1 MNKKD
6 PKATNTTGK
15 KPGTARRQAKPK
27 VTKPTVEV
35 QNVPETPAAAIA
47 IQPAVTPTST
57 EMEVHHHPD
66 LHHKPK
72 PWKEYLLECLMIF
85 IAVMMGFIAENI
97 REEITNSEHAK
108 HLTLQLIHDLRTDS
122 ATLDKIYNFETH
134 IEKDNDMLFD
144 ILQQPLA
151 KVDAKKLQQ
160 LLGDSHGMFPFHP
173 SGGAIGAIKNE
184 LQLKQ
189 FTNSDIISYISQ
201 YERHTELLRSVQ
213 DITLQYQRNLLE
225 PFMLEYFTPANLSAA
240 FNNSPST
247 ISGQMQNLTQDDL
260 TKLASR
266 IVLIRRNNKE
276 LVDDNRLV
284 KEDVTQLLKYV
295 IKQYNLQDE

>member
-6 PKATNTTGK
+6 PKATNTAGK
-15 KPGTARRQAKPK
+15 KPGAARRPAKPK
-27 VTKPTVEV
+27 AAKAVADTKNAPEPQPAATVA
-35 QNVPETPAAAIA
+35 QPETTPA
-47 IQPAVTPTST
+47 TT

-108 HLTLQLIHDLRTDS
+108 HLTVQLTHDLRADS
-122 ATLDKIYNFETH
+122 ATLDKIYNFEVR
-134 IEKDNDMLFD
+134 IENDNDMLFN

-151 KVDAKKLQQ
+151 KVDTKKLQQ
-160 LLGDSHGMFPFHP
+160 LIADSHSMFPFHP
-173 SGGAIGAIKNE
+173 SSGAIGAIKNE

-189 FTNSDIISYISQ
+189 FANSDIISYIAQ

-225 PFMLEYFTPANLSAA
+225 PFMLEHFTPANLNAA
-240 FNNSPST
+240 FNSPST
-247 ISGQMQNLTQDDL
+247 INAQMQNLTQDDL

-276 LVDDNRLV
+276 LVDDNRMV
-284 KEDVTQLLKYV
+284 KYDVTQLLQYV
-295 IKQYNLQDE
+295 LKQYNLQDE

>member
-1 MNKKD
+1 MNKKE
-6 PKATNTTGK
+6 PKATNTAGK
-15 KPGTARRQAKPK
+15 KPGTARKKAKPK
-27 VTKPTVEV
+27 VAEPVTNA
-35 QNVPETPAAAIA
+35 QNVPETPPAAIVM
-47 IQPAVTPTST
+47 QPEATPATT

-97 REEITNSEHAK
+97 REEISNNEHAR
-108 HLTLQLIHDLRTDS
+108 HLTVQLVHDLRADS
-122 ATLDKIYNFETH
+122 ATLDKIYKFETH
-134 IEKDNDMLFD
+134 IEKDNDALFSL
-144 ILQQPLA
+144 LQQPLA
-151 KVDAKKLQQ
+151 KVDTKKLQQ
-160 LLGDSHGMFPFHP
+160 LVGDSHSMFPFHP

-189 FTNSDIISYISQ
+189 FSNSDIISYIAR
-201 YERHTELLRSVQ
+201 YEGHTELLRSVQ
-213 DITLQYQRNLLE
+213 DIALQYQRNLLE
-225 PFMLEYFTPANLSAA
+225 PFLLEHFTPANLSAA

-247 ISGQMQNLTQDDL
+247 ISEQMQNLTQDDL

-284 KEDVTQLLKYV
+284 KDDVTKLLQYI

>member
-1 MNKKD
+1 MNKKE

-27 VTKPTVEV
+27 AVKPTVDA
-35 QNVPETPAAAIA
+35 QNVPEDPPAATIA
-47 IQPAVTPTST
+47 QPETTPITT

-97 REEITNSEHAK
+97 REEITNNEHAK
-108 HLTLQLIHDLRTDS
+108 HLTVQLVHDLRTDS

-134 IEKDNDMLFD
+134 IEKDNDTLFNL
-144 ILQQPLA
+144 LQQPLA
-151 KVDAKKLQQ
+151 KADTKKIQFLVA
-160 LLGDSHGMFPFHP
+160 DSHGMFPFHP

-184 LQLKQ
+184 LHLKQ
-189 FTNSDIISYISQ
+189 FANSDIINYIAQ

-213 DITLQYQRNLLE
+213 EITLQYQRSLLE
-225 PFMLEYFTPANLSAA
+225 PFMLEHFTPANLNAA
-240 FNNSPST
+240 FNTPAAINA
-247 ISGQMQNLTQDDL
+247 QMSSLTQDDL
-260 TKLASR
+260 AKLASR
-266 IVLIRRNNKE
+266 IVLIRINNGE
-276 LVDDNRLV
+276 LIKDNRLV
-284 KEDVTQLLKYV
+284 KDDITKLLQYV
-295 IKQYNLQDE
+295 IKQYDLQNE